1 MGVAVVVVGSL
12 IPLNTWD
19 FPPYWLLLGLAALFA
34 VARRSGLGDGLKVG
48 GLLFGGLLIGA
59 IALYFPYFLTA
70 QSQAGGIVPNL
81 FHSTRLPQF
90 LLMYG
95 HFLLGIGALIWL
107 AWDELKPSLA
117 RMGISLGIS
126 WGAPILFLSLSLAL
140 LLAGDPTQNLLARIP
155 GAADNT
161 VATVLAQRGGN
172 PWTFLL
178 LGLMVALVAALLW
191 QRLTAKD
198 DDANPA
204 TTFALLLA
212 GIGLLLV
219 FAPEFVY
226 LLDNFGPNMRM
237 NTVFKFYY
245 QGWLLMGLAGVY
257 GIVASI
263 ARRRLAALL
272 GVGAF
277 LLILAGL
284 AYPMAG
290 IPAKAGLFK
299 NDRPTLDAID
309 YIAQWNPDEYA
320 AIQWVRAN
328 TPADATVLEA
338 KGLSYWATYNRI
350 STATGRATLM
360 GWDGHEAQW
369 RGDAFGE
376 MAQGRD
382 AALDAIYRQAPA
394 SDFLEA
400 LTAWGIGYVY
410 IGPIER
416 TVYTLPPGGEV
427 RFDQLMDLV
436 FQQGDV
442 RIYRR
447 RG

>member
-1 MGVAVVVVGSL
+1 M
-12 IPLNTWD
+12 
-19 FPPYWLLLGLAALFA
+19 
-34 VARRSGLGDGLKVG
+34 
-48 GLLFGGLLIGA
+48 
-59 IALYFPYFLTA
+59 
-70 QSQAGGIVPNL
+70 
-81 FHSTRLPQF
+81 
-90 LLMYG
+90 
-95 HFLLGIGALIWL
+95 
-107 AWDELKPSLA
+107 
-117 RMGISLGIS
+117 
-126 WGAPILFLSLSLAL
+126 
-140 LLAGDPTQNLLARIP
+140 
-155 GAADNT
+155 
-161 VATVLAQRGGN
+161 ATVLAQRGGN

-178 LGLMVALVAALLW
+178 LGGLVAVVAALLW
-191 QRLTAKD
+191 QRLMAKD
-198 DDANPA
+198 DDTANPA

-257 GIVASI
+257 GVVATI
-263 ARRRLAALL
+263 AQRKAPALL
-272 GVGAF
+272 GAGAF

-290 IPAKAGLFK
+290 IPAKAGLFQ
-299 NDRPTLDAID
+299 NPAPTLDAIA

-328 TPADATVLEA
+328 TPADAIMLEA
-338 KGLSYWATYNRI
+338 KGASYRADYNRI

-360 GWDGHEAQW
+360 GWDGHESQW
-369 RGDAFGE
+369 RGEAFVQ

-382 AALDAIYRQAPA
+382 AALDAIFRQASA
-394 SDFLEA
+394 QAFQDA
-400 LTAWGIGYVY
+400 LDGWGIDYVY

-416 TVYTLPPGGEV
+416 SVYNLSPGSEA